1 MLLFNNKF
9 RIKRKKI
16 KKTKREERIIIDIR
30 KTNLIPQAIV
40 LNSKALSMKRICLK
54 IIKRSSKFK
63 QKKTNTPKI
72 LILITQ
78 NRMQRR

>member
-1 MLLFNNKF
+1 MLLFNNKY

-16 KKTKREERIIIDIR
+16 KKTKREERIIIEIR

-40 LNSKALSMKRICLK
+40 LNSKALSIKRVCLK

-63 QKKTNTPKI
+63 QKKTNTLKI
-72 LILITQ
+72 PILITQ
-78 NRMQRR
+78 NWMQRR